1 LTSILFGAM
10 PRPPFVLLNNTFFP
24 QPPPFQAREATKRA
38 EQVAREARQD
48 TEALGTKFN
57 DQAETLARQAEI
69 VHRLEAQLAE
79 QKAATVDASARA
91 AQLESSVIDNQAR
104 SPEPTRD
111 AAEEARLNGKLQSL
125 EEMCNSRAEQIEEL
139 RASLAASTQRFTT
152 LASQNQSLQQELLTL
167 RAAKEEGKD
176 EQGSLE
182 RASSEL
188 RLQLEKKDVRIATL
202 ETELAA
208 MQSAVDDAAFAKQE
222 AEVRDG
228 WPREGGGGD
237 TPP

>member
-1 LTSILFGAM
+1 M
-10 PRPPFVLLNNTFFP
+10 
-24 QPPPFQAREATKRA
+24 
-38 EQVAREARQD
+38 AREARQD
-48 TEALGTKFN
+48 TEVLATNFN
-57 DQAETLARQAEI
+57 DQAEALARQTETI
-69 VHRLEAQLAE
+69 HRLEAQLAE
-79 QKAATVDASARA
+79 QKAATTDASARA
-91 AQLESSVIDNQAR
+91 AQLESSVIETQAR

-111 AAEEARLNGKLQSL
+111 AAEEARLTGRLQSL

-152 LASQNQSLQQELLTL
+152 LASQNQSLQQELLNL

-202 ETELAA
+202 ETDLAA
-208 MQSAVDDAAFAKQE
+208 MQSAVDDAAFARQE
-222 AEVRDG
+222 AEVCDG
-228 WPREGGGGD
+228 ALRGGGW
-237 TPP
+237 

>member
-1 LTSILFGAM
+1 M
-10 PRPPFVLLNNTFFP
+10 
-24 QPPPFQAREATKRA
+24 
-38 EQVAREARQD
+38 AREARQD
-48 TEALGTKFN
+48 TEVLVTNFN
-57 DQAETLARQAEI
+57 DQAEALARQAET

-79 QKAATVDASARA
+79 QKAATTDASARA
-91 AQLESSVIDNQAR
+91 AQLESSVIETQAR

-111 AAEEARLNGKLQSL
+111 AAEEARLTGRLQSL

-167 RAAKEEGKD
+167 RAAKEDGKD

-202 ETELAA
+202 ETDLVA
-208 MQSAVDDAAFAKQE
+208 MQSAVDDAAFARQE
-222 AEVRDG
+222 AEVCDG
-228 WPREGGGGD
+228 GTRGRGW
-237 TPP
+237 